1 MRRDKVKKLAIIAIF
16 LCISSIPV
24 VTYAKDSRINGE
36 SIEQSNAVISN
47 NWLTEEVAKQLGKK
61 VDNLTEQDFLN
72 IKKIDL
78 RYENIDSNIPEEIKL
93 LKNLESLNL
102 NYCKISGQVPEYLGE
117 LPKLT
122 YLDLGDNKIEEFPDN
137 IMQKIINGK
146 YSYCDIEGNKLSLNE
161 GWYFLK
167 GKWCYLDAHGK
178 RVNGT
183 QTIDGKKYEFNE
195 DGSVKEGWESDKDK
209 NWYYYDRINGAIK
222 NDWKQISGNWY
233 YFDKDGKMEKG
244 LQTIKGAKYFFND
257 NGAMAT
263 GWVKIDNSYYYF
275 SGSGAMQYGW
285 LTLNDKIYYLDGT
298 SGIMASGDT
307 VINGKKYRFS
317 SDGSLIKNVWIDNY
331 TYVNPSG
338 ETVNTSSNYSHSGTN
353 YQLFKYMTNVNNQ
366 LSVDSTAVALHDGI
380 TSNNCVYFTS
390 EALRRIGVNIP
401 TSTANTY
408 QLENILKNM
417 GFVYSYDFS
426 QIKPGDI
433 VFTNNYTHVYIF
445 MGWDKDGYA
454 YIVDNQR
461 TSFGNSVLHKRL
473 ILQDTATTD
482 RATHFFYYPY

>member
-102 NYCKISGQVPEYLGE
+102 NYCKISGQVPEYLGD

-122 YLDLGDNKIEEFPDN
+122 YLDLGDNKIEELPDN

>member
-1 MRRDKVKKLAIIAIF
+1 MRRDKVKKLAVIAIF

-36 SIEQSNAVISN
+36 IIEQSNVVISN

-61 VDNLTEQDFLN
+61 VGDLTEQDFLN

-102 NYCKISGQVPEYLGE
+102 NYCKIGQVPEYLGE
-117 LPKLT
+117 LSKLT
-122 YLDLGDNKIEEFPDN
+122 YLDLGDNKIEELPDN

-146 YSYCDIEGNKLSLNE
+146 YSYCDIEGNKFSLNE

-167 GKWCYLDAHGK
+167 GKWCYLDGHGK
-178 RVNGT
+178 RVSGT
-183 QTIDGKKYEFNE
+183 QTIDGKKYQFND

-222 NDWKQISGNWY
+222 NDWKQISGIWY

-263 GWVKIDNSYYYF
+263 GWIKIDNNYYYF

-285 LTLNDKIYYLDGT
+285 LTLNDKTYYLDST
-298 SGIMASGDT
+298 SGIMASGEK
-307 VINGKKYRFS
+307 VINGKKYGFS
-317 SDGSLIKNVWIDNY
+317 SDGLLTKNVWLDNY
-331 TYVNPSG
+331 TYVNPNG
-338 ETVNTSSNYSHSGTN
+338 ETVNTYSNYSHSSTN
-353 YQLFKYMTNVNNQ
+353 YQLFKYMTNVSNQ